1 MSVKSVAID
10 LLPPAL
16 TKRIVKLKQ
25 RLQKIPQFNKP
36 EPMVWLNHL
45 NPGMLMGSNLDLF
58 AYCLYPHPIGRGN

>member
-16 TKRIVKLKQ
+16 TRAIVKLKRQ
-25 RLQKIPQFNKP
+25 AVPQFKKP
-36 EPMVWLNHL
+36 EAMEWLSYI

-58 AYCLYPHPIGRGN
+58 AYCLAASHRAR